1 MAAVA
6 GAAALLSQIP
16 KWLWILA
23 ASLYG
28 THEVAKLAQMGGQY
42 GLGKK
47 QIAAELK
54 GREYQAA
61 IGKREEKRM
70 NELMTQLLSMRGKE
84 KRETQEFD
92 ILRMLMSGGQQQ
104 SMMTTMLMQAA
115 GQRPART
122 GYAAPSAS
130 LVSLLR

>member
-1 MAAVA
+1 MPLPAVIA
-6 GAAALLSQIP
+6 GVPL
-16 KWLWILA
+16 WLWKLA
-23 ASLYG
+23 AGLYG
-28 THEVAKLAQMGGQY
+28 VHLAGKAAGGVGRY
-42 GLGKK
+42 SIGKK
-47 QIAAELK
+47 QIAAGLR
-54 GREYQAA
+54 GQEYQAA

-70 NELMTQLLSMRGKE
+70 NELITQLLAMRGKE

-92 ILRMLMSGGQQQ
+92 ILRMLISGGQQQ
-104 SMMTTMLMQAA
+104 SMMATMLMQAA